1 MKIVI
6 FGLTVSS
13 SWGNGHATLWRGLIK
28 ALARRGHSVT
38 FFERNTDF
46 YAENRDLSTLNGAR
60 LTLYDSFA
68 EALPGAR
75 RELQAAD
82 VAITTSYCPDAIEA
96 ARLVQECARPL
107 SVFYDL
113 DTPVTLALARGGQAV
128 PWLGPAG
135 LGDFDLVLSFTGG
148 RALDELKALGARRVV
163 PLYGHADPDAHSR
176 VAEDPRFKADLSWL
190 GTWASDRQNGLEAL
204 FAAPARARPHHRF
217 LLGGSLYPQNFP
229 WTANIWFVRHIP
241 PQLHSAFYSSSRLTL
256 NVTRDTMARMGWCP
270 SGRLF
275 EAAACQAPVVSDWF
289 EGLDAFFEP
298 GREILI
304 AHSTEEALS
313 ALDEPDSAL
322 ARIAQAAHERLLR
335 DHTSARRAD
344 ELMAALEAPRTGRFD
359 HPPVRPGPE
368 PPSCGV

>member
-13 SWGNGHATLWRGLIK
+13 SWGNGHATLWRGLIN
-28 ALARRGHSVT
+28 ALTRRGHAVT

-46 YAENRDLSTLNGAR
+46 YAENRDLRTLNGAE

-68 EALPGAR
+68 DVLPVGR

-96 ARLVQECARPL
+96 AQLMQECGRAL
-107 SVFYDL
+107 TVFYDL

-135 LGDFDLVLSFTGG
+135 LGDFDLVLSYTGG
-148 RALDELKALGARRVV
+148 RALDELRALGARRVV
-163 PLYGHADPDAHSR
+163 PLYGHADPQAHSR
-176 VAEDPRFKADLSWL
+176 VAEIPRFKADLSWL
-190 GTWASDRQNGLEAL
+190 GTWAADRQKALEAL
-204 FAAPARARPHHRF
+204 FAAPARARPHYRF
-217 LLGGSLYPQNFP
+217 LLGGSLYPPSFP

-241 PQLHSAFYSSSRLTL
+241 PDLHSAFYSSSRLTL
-256 NVTRDTMARMGWCP
+256 NVTRDTMAQMGWCP

-298 GREILI
+298 GSEILI
-304 AHSTEEALS
+304 ARSTEEALG

-322 ARIAQAAHERLLR
+322 ERIAQAAHERFLR

-344 ELMAALEAPRTGRFD
+344 ELVAALEAPQAGAVEHRRGGTEA
-359 HPPVRPGPE
+359 RP
-368 PPSCGV
+368 CGV